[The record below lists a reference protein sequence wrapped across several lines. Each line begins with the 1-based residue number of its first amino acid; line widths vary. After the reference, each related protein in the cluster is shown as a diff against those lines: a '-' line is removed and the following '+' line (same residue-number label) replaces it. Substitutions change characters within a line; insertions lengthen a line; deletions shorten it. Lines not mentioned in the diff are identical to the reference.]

1 MTINFAFGQSQNA
14 ITESGKTV
22 VLYEGGTWKYADA
35 ICDICGTYY
44 KENGTDGQCIEI
56 KSDGTWGHYWHC
68 VLDKERGKHP
78 AKPPLYSYGAGQ
90 GHNLLYHD
98 RQSGSDLPGYGTTG
112 SAN

>member
-1 MTINFAFGQSQNA
+1 MKKLTALLIVIIMTINFAFGQSQNA

-68 VLDKERGKHP
+68 VLDKDNYKNG
-78 AKPPLYSYGAGQ
+78 LQ
-90 GHNLLYHD
+90 M
-98 RQSGSDLPGYGTTG
+98 
-112 SAN
+112 